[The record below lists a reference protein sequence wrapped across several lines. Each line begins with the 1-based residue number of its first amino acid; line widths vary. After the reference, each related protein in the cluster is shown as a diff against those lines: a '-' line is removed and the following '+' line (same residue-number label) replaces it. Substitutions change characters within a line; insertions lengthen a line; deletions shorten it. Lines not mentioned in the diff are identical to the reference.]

1 MIATLKKKFNN
12 LRFRSKLL
20 ILLLISGIIP
30 LLLTSGYGYFAFH
43 AQLTR
48 QAYDSLCASN
58 QQAGQNIDDQFS
70 SVLQTMAVLCA
81 DTRLMDSLSANY
93 TSDWDYVQAYRYINS
108 TLYKTLS
115 TTTKISN
122 ITLYTDNMTLPSDG
136 LFVRHI
142 QDISSNEQEQLKLL
156 SSTPGIAQFHTIHQ
170 NIQGENVI
178 SIGCTLTFSNPVH
191 PMGYLIIDLKES
203 SLYALYEK
211 QLLQND
217 TYLLDNKGLIQSCS
231 DKTLLGL
238 PLSTEINNDTL
249 NSLESLAI
257 VPLKQQHSILIGN
270 ILSNGWTIL
279 TIVPSNTINH
289 QVRMTLLPTLLIFLV
304 CIIFALFLSLKV
316 SSYFSKRFQLI
327 SQQVNLIEQS
337 NYQTLPYPDSTDE
350 IGQLMSALAK
360 MATNLKKAIDENYIK
375 EMQRKD
381 AELTLLQSQINPH
394 LLYNALTSITALSL
408 DNRNKEVVSF
418 TQHLSQFYRMSL
430 NRGKR
435 FVTIAEEIEITKHYI
450 SIQNTRFQDM
460 FVFHW
465 SVDPSLLDK
474 ITLKL
479 TLQPFIENI
488 VNHAVSDISVPLE
501 TEITIKK
508 EKENTILFLIQ
519 DHGKGIPSKQ
529 LSLLLDPERA
539 SGYGLIN
546 VNDRLKLYFGS
557 NYGVSLQSQEGKGT
571 LAIIS
576 IPVCDTAPASM
587 LSQGSQASENRS

>member
-1 MIATLKKKFNN
+1 
-12 LRFRSKLL
+12 
-20 ILLLISGIIP
+20 
-30 LLLTSGYGYFAFH
+30 
-43 AQLTR
+43 
-48 QAYDSLCASN
+48 
-58 QQAGQNIDDQFS
+58 
-70 SVLQTMAVLCA
+70 
-81 DTRLMDSLSANY
+81 
-93 TSDWDYVQAYRYINS
+93 
-108 TLYKTLS
+108 
-115 TTTKISN
+115 
-122 ITLYTDNMTLPSDG
+122 
-136 LFVRHI
+136 
-142 QDISSNEQEQLKLL
+142 
-156 SSTPGIAQFHTIHQ
+156 
-170 NIQGENVI
+170 
-178 SIGCTLTFSNPVH
+178 
-191 PMGYLIIDLKES
+191 MGYLIIDLKES

-211 QLLQND
+211 QLLQSD
-217 TYLLDNKGLIQSCS
+217 TYLLDNEGLIQSCS
-231 DKTLLGL
+231 DKALLGL

-249 NSLESLAI
+249 NSLESHAV

-279 TIVPSNTINH
+279 TIVPSNTINR

-304 CIIFALFLSLKV
+304 CIIFALLLSLKV

-327 SQQVNLIEQS
+327 SQQVSLIEQS

-465 SVDPSLLDK
+465 SVDPSLLNK

-501 TEITIKK
+501 TEITIKR
-508 EKENTILFLIQ
+508 ENENTILFLIQ
-519 DHGKGIPSKQ
+519 DHGKGIPLKQ

-557 NYGVSLQSQEGKGT
+557 NYGISLQSQEGKGT

-576 IPVCDTAPASM
+576 IPVCDDAPASM